1 MKRFFALG
9 ALLLALGAS
18 ARADNFSVNITA
30 GNIGQPLSNTQYAGT
45 FTVTDLTL
53 NKTFTAFCADT
64 KDEVGFGTT
73 TFTGTLT
80 TGGMPN
86 SILTGGPQNVNIWG
100 ATPFTDTGNRMDY
113 LLTKIMEPALLQ
125 SGGLTNAE
133 SAAIQGAIWQIE
145 GNYVTLN
152 SVTDPLV
159 LAIDKL
165 VNGMAVSGT
174 GWSLLDSAAAYV
186 STTAYASS
194 SEVLVVPSSSG
205 NSSGNPLEYQV
216 LVGITPGEVITSVV
230 PEPSSMA
237 IAALGALGMIGYG
250 WKRRKHA

>member
-18 ARADNFSVNITA
+18 ARADYFSVNITA
-30 GNIGQPLSNTQYAGT
+30 GNIGQDLSNTQYAGT
-45 FTVTDLTL
+45 FTVTDQTL

-64 KDEVGFGTT
+64 TDEVGFGTS

-86 SILTGGPQNVNIWG
+86 SVVGGVNNVNIWG
-100 ATPFTDTGNRMDY
+100 NTPFGATTGNRMDY
-113 LLTKIMEPALLQ
+113 LLTQIMAPALLQ

-152 SVTDPLV
+152 SITDPLV

-165 VNGMAVSGT
+165 VNGQTVSGST
-174 GWSLLDSAAAYV
+174 WGLLNTTAAYV